1 MKRREFIAAVTAAGL
16 FRSKAATPF
25 PVHYAK
31 PNPYDAVLRYIDPGS
46 DEFQSEK
53 AAAELEARLTRPNTR
68 VYALPEGRMRYEIKT
83 ATEYRTG
90 IWQLPDLKS
99 IAETVVTSPKPYF
112 RDVTSHIF
120 GADRNFRE
128 QLIPGN

>member
-31 PNPYDAVLRYIDPGS
+31 PNPYDALLRYIDPGT
-46 DEFQSEK
+46 DEFETEK
-53 AAAELEARLTRPNTR
+53 FAAEIEARLALPNTR
-68 VYALPEGRMRYEIKT
+68 VYVLPESRLRYEIKT

-90 IWQLPDLKS
+90 IWQLPDL
-99 IAETVVTSPKPYF
+99 TP
-112 RDVTSHIF
+112 
-120 GADRNFRE
+120 
-128 QLIPGN
+128 